1 MKKIY
6 KMIILMMV
14 TLFGIL
20 VLSGCSQ
27 SDGRKGTQDISK
39 ESEPKTLEE
48 TETAGGALLS
58 SIQERGEIV
67 VAMEGTWAPWTYHDE
82 GDNLVGYDVEV
93 AQLIAEK
100 LGVRATF
107 VEGEWD
113 GLLAGLDSGRYDI
126 LVNGVDITQ
135 ERQEKY
141 DFSVPYAY
149 NHTVIIVKGDNEDI
163 HFLEDL
169 AGKRTANTISGI
181 FAEMAESYGAEV
193 TGVTA
198 LNQSFELLADGRVDA
213 TLNDEVTYQ
222 NYVDT
227 NPQADVKI
235 AARTEDVSQIA
246 IPMRKGEETASL
258 REAVNQALEELRTS
272 GQLAELSEKYFGMDI
287 SGTENEAKPDDRED
301 ETGLTQ
307 EAETEADTV
316 RQMNVRIGDAVFSA
330 TLEQNGAASAF
341 VEMMRE
347 EPVVLKMSDYS
358 GFEKVGPLGT
368 SLPASNSQTTTDAG
382 DIVLYNGDQIV
393 MFYGSN
399 SWSYTRL
406 GHIDDLTGW
415 EEALGNGDVTVTFSL
430 E

>member
-1 MKKIY
+1 MKKICR
-6 KMIILMMV
+6 MIILMMV
-14 TLFGIL
+14 TLSGIL

-39 ESEPKTLEE
+39 ESEPETLEE
-48 TETAGGALLS
+48 TETAGGDLLS
-58 SIQERGEIV
+58 TIQERGEIV

-163 HFLEDL
+163 HSLEDL

-181 FAEMAESYGAEV
+181 FAEMAEGYGAEV

-213 TLNDEVTYQ
+213 TLNDEVT
-222 NYVDT
+222 
-227 NPQADVKI
+227 
-235 AARTEDVSQIA
+235 
-246 IPMRKGEETASL
+246 
-258 REAVNQALEELRTS
+258 
-272 GQLAELSEKYFGMDI
+272 
-287 SGTENEAKPDDRED
+287 
-301 ETGLTQ
+301 
-307 EAETEADTV
+307 
-316 RQMNVRIGDAVFSA
+316 
-330 TLEQNGAASAF
+330 
-341 VEMMRE
+341 
-347 EPVVLKMSDYS
+347 
-358 GFEKVGPLGT
+358 
-368 SLPASNSQTTTDAG
+368 
-382 DIVLYNGDQIV
+382 
-393 MFYGSN
+393 
-399 SWSYTRL
+399 
-406 GHIDDLTGW
+406 
-415 EEALGNGDVTVTFSL
+415 
-430 E
+430 